1 MKLFQYRII
10 RLLIVLTLDVS
21 VAVAIAVF
29 FKTSIFLNILI
40 ALVWVVAW
48 LINDIKEVKKRKL
61 EEQEED

>member
-1 MKLFQYRII
+1 MKLFHYRII

-61 EEQEED
+61 EEQEEE

>member
-1 MKLFQYRII
+1 MKLFHYRII
-10 RLLIVLTLDVS
+10 RFLIVLTLDVS
-21 VAVAIAVF
+21 VAVAIAIF

>member
-1 MKLFQYRII
+1 MKLFHYRII

-21 VAVAIAVF
+21 VAVAIALF
-29 FKTSIFLNILI
+29 FKTSILFNVLI

-61 EEQEED
+61 EEQEEE

>member
-1 MKLFQYRII
+1 MKLFHYRII

-40 ALVWVVAW
+40 ALVWVLAW

-61 EEQEED
+61 EEQEEE

>member
-1 MKLFQYRII
+1 MKLFHYRII
-10 RLLIVLTLDVS
+10 RLLIVLTL
-21 VAVAIAVF
+21 AVAIAVF

>member
-1 MKLFQYRII
+1 MKLFHYRII

>member
-1 MKLFQYRII
+1 MKLFHYRFI
-10 RLLIVLTLDVS
+10 RFLIVLTLDVS